1 MKGKTLCIVI
11 VLMVL
16 SIGAII
22 GAERIRILELGR
34 FSSTLN
40 GVPVEVSLARVARQG
55 GEPIEPM
62 RARDL
67 RRNWMDHVGKFVRFT
82 GVVEYA
88 EKSSR
93 TKKIRRLTLE
103 DYRNEV
109 YPLDSPRLP
118 ETYER
123 GHKYEFTGFL
133 MRYEEHAEFKKDGYV
148 KNRVYAFEI
157 RHLGEA
163 D

>member
-1 MKGKTLCIVI
+1 MKRKTLCIVI
-11 VLMVL
+11 ALMVL
-16 SIGAII
+16 SLGAILV
-22 GAERIRILELGR
+22 ANPNILGE

-40 GVPVEVSLARVARQG
+40 GVPVQVTLSPQG
-55 GEPIEPM
+55 DDPIKTM

-67 RRNWMDHVGKFVRFT
+67 RTGWSDHVGRFVRFT
-82 GVVEYA
+82 GVVEFA
-88 EKSSR
+88 QTGSR
-93 TKKIRRLTLE
+93 TKKVRRLTLE
-103 DYRNEV
+103 DYTTDV
-109 YPLDSPRLP
+109 YPLDAPNLP

-133 MRYEEHAEFKKDGYV
+133 IRYEQHAEYKKSGYA
-148 KNRVYAFEI
+148 KMRVYAFEI

>member
-1 MKGKTLCIVI
+1 MGTGPIHAYRPVF
-11 VLMVL
+11 
-16 SIGAII
+16 GAII
-22 GAERIRILELGR
+22 GAERILELGR

-40 GVPVEVSLARVARQG
+40 GVPVEVTLARVG
-55 GEPIEPM
+55 SVSIKTM

-67 RRNWMDHVGKFVRFT
+67 RRNWMDPVGKFVRFT
-82 GVVEYA
+82 GVVEFTQTGF
-88 EKSSR
+88 R
-93 TKKIRRLTLE
+93 TEKIRRLTLE
-103 DYRNEV
+103 DYTTDV
-109 YPLDSPRLP
+109 YPLDAPNLP

-133 MRYEEHAEFKKDGYV
+133 IRYEAHAKFKKDGYV

>member
-1 MKGKTLCIVI
+1 MNRKTLCII
-11 VLMVL
+11 IALMVL
-16 SIGAII
+16 SISALLV
-22 GAERIRILELGR
+22 ANPNILGG
-34 FSSTLN
+34 FSSTVN
-40 GVPVEVSLARVARQG
+40 GVPVQVTLSPQG
-55 GEPIEPM
+55 EEPIKTM

-67 RRNWMDHVGKFVRFT
+67 RTGWADHVGKFVRFT
-82 GVVEYA
+82 GIVEYA
-88 EKSSR
+88 EKSFR
-93 TKKIRRLTLE
+93 TEKIRRLTLE
-103 DYRNEV
+103 DYRTEV
-109 YPLDSPRLP
+109 YPLDSPNLP

-133 MRYEEHAEFKKDGYV
+133 MRYEAHAKFKADGYA